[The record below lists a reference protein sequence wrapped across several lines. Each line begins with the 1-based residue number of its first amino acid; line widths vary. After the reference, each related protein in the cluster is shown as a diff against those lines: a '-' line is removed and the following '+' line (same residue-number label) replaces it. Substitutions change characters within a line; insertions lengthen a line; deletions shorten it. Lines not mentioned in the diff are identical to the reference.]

1 MAQCIA
7 PFKRKTGEVFPCGK
21 CYDCKARKV
30 NGWAFR
36 LQKEAEISN
45 SAFFLTLTY
54 NQETVPISPN
64 GLPTLFK
71 RDVQL
76 FMKRLRKANTNKLKY
91 YLCGEYGGKT
101 QRPHYHILIFNV
113 DIETVREAWG
123 NGFVHVGKL
132 SEASTVYTLKYTS
145 KEETIPMWDWDDRQK
160 EFPLMSKGL
169 GKNYLTKA
177 VRKWHKADLINRVY
191 CPLKDNLK
199 VAMPRYYRDKIYTWH
214 EKNIIRAFYENKDKG
229 IDVDKSREEIYAEL
243 DYKHKIALNKIR
255 KTTETRKLTI

>member
-7 PFKRKTGEVFPCGK
+7 PFKKRTGEVFPCGK

-36 LQKEAEISN
+36 LSKEAEVST

-54 NQETVPISPN
+54 EPETVPYTPN

-71 RDVQL
+71 RDIQL
-76 FMKRLRKANTNKLKY
+76 FMKRLRKINDAKLKY
-91 YLCGEYGGKT
+91 YLCGEYGAKT
-101 QRPHYHILIFNV
+101 QRPHYHILLFNV
-113 DIETVREAWG
+113 DIETVATAWG

-132 SEASTVYTLKYTS
+132 SDASTVYTLKYVS
-145 KEETIPMWDWDDRQK
+145 KEERIPMWETDDRQK
-160 EFPLMSKGL
+160 EFSLMSKGL
-169 GKNYLTKA
+169 GKNYLTRA
-177 VRKWHKADLINRVY
+177 IRKWHKADLINRVY

-199 VAMPRYYRDKIYTWH
+199 VSMPRYYRDKIYTWH
-214 EKNIIRAFYENKDKG
+214 EKNIIRAFYETKDVNK
-229 IDVDKSREEIYAEL
+229 DVDKTREQVYKEL
-243 DYKHKIALNKIR
+243 EEQHKIVLNKIR